1 MVFIQNGTSLLYL
14 GEIRMQDFNH
24 RVHFAHDELTRSL
37 NSVELFID
45 MEDSLV
51 TLNNLLT
58 GVFGRYNS
66 GHIMSDLTLTR
77 GIQDIENQAVSKVIL
92 NISRDDGSFVM

>member
-1 MVFIQNGTSLLYL
+1 MVFIQNETSLLYL

-45 MEDSLV
+45 MEDS
-51 TLNNLLT
+51 
-58 GVFGRYNS
+58 
-66 GHIMSDLTLTR
+66 
-77 GIQDIENQAVSKVIL
+77 
-92 NISRDDGSFVM
+92 